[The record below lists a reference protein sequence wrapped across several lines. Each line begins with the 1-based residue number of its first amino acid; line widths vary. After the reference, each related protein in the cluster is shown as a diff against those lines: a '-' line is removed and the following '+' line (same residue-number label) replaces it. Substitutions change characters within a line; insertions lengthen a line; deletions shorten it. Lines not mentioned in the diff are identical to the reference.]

1 MDRKIGIL
9 CAGDEELAPFL
20 PLIENRTETRKA
32 MLTIY
37 EGEISGVP
45 AAVLFSGVCKVNAAV
60 AAQILIDSYG
70 AQAIINAGTAGALEE
85 SLALFDTVVGTETA
99 YHDVAGDILTE
110 FHPWMESVWFPS
122 DPGLL
127 AAAEKAAGKLGIPVR
142 FGRMVTGESF
152 ISGGDRERILAAY
165 HPLTFDMES
174 AAAAHVCY
182 VNRIPFLP
190 IRTVTDTADHG
201 AAENFERNCRRA
213 SEISARL
220 TAALLEILR
229 ETES

>member
-9 CAGDEELAPFL
+9 CAGDDELAPFL

-85 SLALFDTVVGTETA
+85 SLAPFDTAVGTETA
-99 YHDVAGDILTE
+99 YHDV
-110 FHPWMESVWFPS
+110 
-122 DPGLL
+122 
-127 AAAEKAAGKLGIPVR
+127 
-142 FGRMVTGESF
+142 
-152 ISGGDRERILAAY
+152 
-165 HPLTFDMES
+165 
-174 AAAAHVCY
+174 
-182 VNRIPFLP
+182 
-190 IRTVTDTADHG
+190 
-201 AAENFERNCRRA
+201 AENFERNCRRA

-220 TAALLEILR
+220 TAALLEVLR